1 MVRGFAIQFKLSY
14 AKVLLVSSDPLVYGL
29 SAASPECPLPVPDGP
44 AYLPN
49 MGPCDL
55 SPVGV
60 SENRRGGI
68 ASHPKLE
75 DIVHAPGAVCQPYS
89 PPH

>member
-29 SAASPECPLPVPDGP
+29 SAASAECPLPMPDGP
-44 AYLPN
+44 APN
-49 MGPCDL
+49 MGLCDL

-60 SENRRGGI
+60 
-68 ASHPKLE
+68 
-75 DIVHAPGAVCQPYS
+75 
-89 PPH
+89 